1 MALRVIFAEDNF
13 LVREGTAALLAET
26 AEIELVALVGDQQ
39 QLLSAVDEHEPDA
52 VLTDIRMPPTWTDE
66 GIEAAREIRRSHPR
80 VGVVVLSQ
88 YVEERYAAEL
98 LRDGAGGIGYLLKE
112 RIAEVDQLVA
122 ALSTVAT
129 GGSVLDPKVVE
140 SLMARRDRRGYS
152 PVEDLSPR
160 ELEVLQAMATG
171 KSNTAIGR
179 DLYLSERAVEK
190 NINQIFGKFGLSQEV
205 DVNRRVRAVI
215 TLLESTRSG

>member
-66 GIEAAREIRRSHPR
+66 GIEAAREIRKRHPR

-122 ALSTVAT
+122 ALSSVAA

>member
-66 GIEAAREIRRSHPR
+66 GIEAARAIRRSHPR

-122 ALSTVAT
+122 ALSSVAA

-215 TLLESTRSG
+215 TLLKSTRSG

>member
-39 QLLSAVDEHEPDA
+39 QLLSAVEEHEPDA

-66 GIEAAREIRRSHPR
+66 GIEAARAIRRSHPR

-122 ALSTVAT
+122 ALSSVAA

>member
-98 LRDGAGGIGYLLKE
+98 LRTAP
-112 RIAEVDQLVA
+112 A
-122 ALSTVAT
+122 ASATCSRNGSPKSTNW
-129 GGSVLDPKVVE
+129 
-140 SLMARRDRRGYS
+140 
-152 PVEDLSPR
+152 SPR
-160 ELEVLQAMATG
+160 
-171 KSNTAIGR
+171 
-179 DLYLSERAVEK
+179 
-190 NINQIFGKFGLSQEV
+190 
-205 DVNRRVRAVI
+205 
-215 TLLESTRSG
+215 

>member
-122 ALSTVAT
+122 ALSSVAD